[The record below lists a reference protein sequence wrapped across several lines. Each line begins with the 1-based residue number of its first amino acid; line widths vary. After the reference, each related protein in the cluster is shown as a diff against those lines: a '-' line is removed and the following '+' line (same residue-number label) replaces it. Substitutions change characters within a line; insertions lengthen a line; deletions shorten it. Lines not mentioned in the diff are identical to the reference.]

1 MSSNRMSRTNCLDT
15 LVAPDGV
22 LVFYLCSYW
31 FSGQLVNNHLVFAFV
46 CNFVAVARRVS
57 ILV

>member
-1 MSSNRMSRTNCLDT
+1 MSSDRMSRTNCPDA

-46 CNFVAVARRVS
+46 CNLCDCGPQLS
-57 ILV
+57 I